1 MFKENIN
8 INDLIS
14 KVDFLINDI
23 QKNLSTKSKKFQL
36 NNTRVAKNY
45 DEFKKLIKEGG
56 FVLAHWDGTKET
68 EQKIKNETKATIRC
82 IPESKSR
89 SGDCIISGNKSLKRV
104 YFAKSY

>member
-8 INDLIS
+8 VNDLIS

-45 DEFKKLIKEGG
+45 DEFKKLIKEE
-56 FVLAHWDGTKET
+56 VLFWLIGMELRKL
-68 EQKIKNETKATIRC
+68 
-82 IPESKSR
+82 
-89 SGDCIISGNKSLKRV
+89 NKK
-104 YFAKSY
+104 